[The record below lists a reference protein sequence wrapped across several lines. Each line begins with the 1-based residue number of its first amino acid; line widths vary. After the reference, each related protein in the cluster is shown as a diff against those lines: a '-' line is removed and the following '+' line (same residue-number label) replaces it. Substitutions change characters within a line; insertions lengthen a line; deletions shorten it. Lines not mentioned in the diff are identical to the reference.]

1 MALVLP
7 SVFAYSRLNDLWPV
21 AVPCVV
27 GAAAVFMLLPR
38 PQGSRSLLLG
48 GLLGGLALLGAVF
61 LILRTGVLSPE
72 SVLFYT
78 FAALAIVAGVLLVT
92 QRNPARAAL
101 SFALVVLSTC
111 GLFLLLAAPFLMAAT
126 IIIYA
131 GAIIV
136 TFLFV
141 LMLASQTGITDADA
155 RTREPLLATA
165 LGFLLLGCLIYVL
178 QVSYEKNETVREIDR
193 LLVDTVQARNH
204 ISADNRSNYVT
215 WPKHLEDHFE
225 RTLSEGA
232 QSRPAAQTKQMQY
245 VAETIH
251 TAFQRS
257 DWPLQAETAS
267 VDELKKGLGSLEH
280 ALVRIRQQYGW
291 LVPMT
296 DSRPQASPVAGTH
309 LGTASDLSGP
319 SAIEPATEWRYD
331 EQGRPHLPAD
341 NAAFLGRSLFTD
353 FLLPVELGGILL
365 LVATIGAI
373 AIAHRPIIAAR
384 AP

>member
-1 MALVLP
+1 MPIVFGADVPGLIGQLWLP
-7 SVFAYSRLNDLWPV
+7 V
-21 AVPCVV
+21 
-27 GAAAVFMLLPR
+27 LLP
-38 PQGSRSLLLG
+38 
-48 GLLGGLALLGAVF
+48 LAAGALAVAGIF
-61 LILRTGVLSPE
+61 TIRTGALTPE
-72 SVLFYT
+72 TVLFYT
-78 FAALAIVAGVLLVT
+78 FAALAIVAGGLLVT

-178 QVSYEKNETVREIDR
+178 QVSYEENKTVREIGK
-193 LLVDTVQARNH
+193 LLSDTDQARNH

-225 RTLSEGA
+225 RALNDGA

-245 VAETIH
+245 VGETIH

-257 DWPLQAETAS
+257 DWPMQAETAS
-267 VDELKKGLGSLEH
+267 
-280 ALVRIRQQYGW
+280 
-291 LVPMT
+291 
-296 DSRPQASPVAGTH
+296 
-309 LGTASDLSGP
+309 
-319 SAIEPATEWRYD
+319 
-331 EQGRPHLPAD
+331 
-341 NAAFLGRSLFTD
+341 
-353 FLLPVELGGILL
+353 
-365 LVATIGAI
+365 
-373 AIAHRPIIAAR
+373 
-384 AP
+384 